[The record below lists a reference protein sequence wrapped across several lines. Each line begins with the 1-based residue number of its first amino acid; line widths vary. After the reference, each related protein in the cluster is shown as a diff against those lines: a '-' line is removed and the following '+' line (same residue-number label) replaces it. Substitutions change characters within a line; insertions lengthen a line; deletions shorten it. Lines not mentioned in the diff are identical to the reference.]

1 MKQLMIYTTLIFT
14 LLCSV
19 NLFAQQQ
26 RVIKDGVLLNVEPY
40 EVLMTPNGDI
50 LSKIRHLP
58 DYLKSLEKIERQ
70 FVNTELASR
79 EVKREVPGTIN
90 TKELTSDEV
99 TQDKLN
105 ENEVVPF
112 AAEAIPKTGHYEVIF
127 SKGTATL
134 TSLALNTLNKLAE
147 ELKQNPDQRI
157 QVFGF
162 KNESPM
168 VASLLAKRRQDACV
182 AYLRIKGVDVDNQVS
197 KGSVTQGTSNKIVF
211 GFE

>member
-1 MKQLMIYTTLIFT
+1 MKQLMIHTALIFT
-14 LLCSV
+14 LLYSV
-19 NLFAQQQ
+19 NLFAQEQ
-26 RVIKDGVLLNVEPY
+26 RVIRDVVLLNVEPY
-40 EVLMTPNGDI
+40 EVLMTTNGDI
-50 LSKIRHLP
+50 LSRIRHLP
-58 DYLKSLEKIERQ
+58 DYLKSLETIERQ

-79 EVKREVPGTIN
+79 EAKREIPGEIN
-90 TKELTSDEV
+90 TQKA
-99 TQDKLN
+99 TQN
-105 ENEVVPF
+105 EEPQNQVNNIEVVPF
-112 AAEAIPKTGHYEVIF
+112 TAEAIPKTGHYEVIF

-134 TSLALNTLNKLAE
+134 TSKAIQTLNLLAE

-182 AYLRIKGVDVDNQVS
+182 AYLRIKGVDVENQVS